1 MSRALCLQGKEDD
14 LRRMFTLFTRE
25 GVALQERP
33 MAEVF
38 EVWVRAEGAKVLD
51 ARRAEVE
58 ALSRETPPG
67 KESADSGGPTITA
80 FLDLYAKGSF
90 SLLVLLSSG
99 FSLRFLLSSSFFS
112 SVFLISHFFFL

>member
-1 MSRALCLQGKEDD
+1 
-14 LRRMFTLFTRE
+14 MFTLFTRE

-80 FLDLYAKGSF
+80 FLDLYAKGPA
-90 SLLVLLSSG
+90 LVLCPVAVLACVCRKG
-99 FSLRFLLSSSFFS
+99 L
-112 SVFLISHFFFL
+112 